1 MLIPS
6 KSSCVIGCA
15 QILAEL
21 GGIQKEEF
29 GIATS
34 IRKQVSVW
42 KHVDFVL
49 VDNTFVWKSLGPQ
62 ETHEDRNFSGFNGQR
77 LQVRCDWIECG

>member
-49 VDNTFVWKSLGPQ
+49 VDNTFVWKSLGPRKLMRT
-62 ETHEDRNFSGFNGQR
+62 ETLVVSMAKGY
-77 LQVRCDWIECG
+77 RCDVIG